1 MFNLKVTF
9 HSSIVSAWLVLKLI
23 IPLYILADLLLYFDV
38 LKSIAFLFEPIT
50 DILDLP
56 TEAAVG
62 IAAGMLFNIYAGIAF
77 LAPLGLSAYQWTIL
91 ATFLGVAH
99 SLVVESA
106 VMKKLGISYTYSFIL
121 RILMAFVAVIPI
133 LYMPKEFFEGSVVVS
148 DSIQKVVYT
157 DVYELLK
164 NSFYNASILSIKV
177 IVLITVIIFLMAYL
191 KSTKMMQRY
200 QEKVNTSFSI
210 MAGLIL
216 GITYGAGILIH
227 EVKSGSLTKM
237 DIFYIATFLMICHSI
252 IEDVLLFVIFGANGW
267 VVIMIRL
274 IMAFVF
280 SYILLKIYVM
290 MIDMKKKGKE
300 NASK

>member
-1 MFNLKVTF
+1 MFNFKETL
-9 HSSIVSAWLVLKLI
+9 HSSMTSAWLVLKLI
-23 IPLYILADLLLYFDV
+23 IPLYILADLLLYYDV
-38 LKSIAFLFEPIT
+38 LQYIAFLFEPIT
-50 DILDLP
+50 DLLDLP
-56 TEAAVG
+56 KEAALG

-77 LAPLGLSAYQWTIL
+77 LAPLELSAYQWTIL

-106 VMKKLGISYTYSFIL
+106 VMKKLGISYTYSFTL
-121 RILMAFVAVIPI
+121 RIVMAFVAVIPI

-148 DSIQKVVYT
+148 ESIQKVVYS
-157 DVYELLK
+157 DVSELLK
-164 NSFYNASILSIKV
+164 NSFFNATMLSLKV

-191 KSTKMMQRY
+191 KSTKMMQKY

-227 EVKSGSLTKM
+227 EVKSGSLSKV
-237 DIFYIATFLMICHSI
+237 DIFYIATFLMICHSV

-267 VVIMIRL
+267 AVIMIRL

-280 SYILLKIYVM
+280 SYILLKIYA
-290 MIDMKKKGKE
+290 MIIDTKKEGKE
-300 NASK
+300 NVSK

>member
-1 MFNLKVTF
+1 
-9 HSSIVSAWLVLKLI
+9 
-23 IPLYILADLLLYFDV
+23 
-38 LKSIAFLFEPIT
+38 
-50 DILDLP
+50 
-56 TEAAVG
+56 
-62 IAAGMLFNIYAGIAF
+62 
-77 LAPLGLSAYQWTIL
+77 
-91 ATFLGVAH
+91 
-99 SLVVESA
+99 
-106 VMKKLGISYTYSFIL
+106 
-121 RILMAFVAVIPI
+121 
-133 LYMPKEFFEGSVVVS
+133 
-148 DSIQKVVYT
+148 
-157 DVYELLK
+157 
-164 NSFYNASILSIKV
+164 
-177 IVLITVIIFLMAYL
+177 
-191 KSTKMMQRY
+191 
-200 QEKVNTSFSI
+200 

-227 EVKSGSLTKM
+227 EVKSDSLNKM

>member
-1 MFNLKVTF
+1 MFNFKETL
-9 HSSIVSAWLVLKLI
+9 HSSMTSAWLVLKLI
-23 IPLYILADLLLYFDV
+23 IPLYILADLLLYYDV
-38 LKSIAFLFEPIT
+38 LQYIAFLFEPIT
-50 DILDLP
+50 DLLDLP
-56 TEAAVG
+56 KEAALG

-77 LAPLGLSAYQWTIL
+77 LAPLELSAYQWTIL

-106 VMKKLGISYTYSFIL
+106 VMKKLGISYTYSFTL
-121 RILMAFVAVIPI
+121 RIVMAFVAVIPI
-133 LYMPKEFFEGSVVVS
+133 LYMPKEFFEGSVVVGE
-148 DSIQKVVYT
+148 SIQKVVYS
-157 DVYELLK
+157 DLSELLK
-164 NSFYNASILSIKV
+164 NSFFNATMLSLKV

-191 KSTKMMQRY
+191 KSTKMMQKY

-227 EVKSGSLTKM
+227 EVKSGSLSKV
-237 DIFYIATFLMICHSI
+237 DIFYIATFLMICHSV

-267 VVIMIRL
+267 AVIMIRL

-280 SYILLKIYVM
+280 SYILLKIYA
-290 MIDMKKKGKE
+290 MIIDAKKEGKE
-300 NASK
+300 NVSK